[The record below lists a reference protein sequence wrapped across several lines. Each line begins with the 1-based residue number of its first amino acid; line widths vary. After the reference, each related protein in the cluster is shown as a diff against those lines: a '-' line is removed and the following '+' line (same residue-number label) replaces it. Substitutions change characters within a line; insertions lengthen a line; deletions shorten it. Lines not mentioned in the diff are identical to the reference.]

1 MNTLV
6 ECLVKSSQMHITY
19 DHMASLRCLHLSS
32 PFSHLLRLILLVCGE
47 RSYGQKMCLAQ
58 KVSFWLIIIIKI
70 DSFIWENTLKGTVR
84 ATFQNSKIPTLV
96 FFQTT
101 PSFSELL
108 SHTKTCS
115 SFELLEMGMKLRG
128 PTNVK
133 WREYWVIVK
142 KTVVNNG

>member
-1 MNTLV
+1 MSKVKSLNTLV
-6 ECLVKSSQMHITY
+6 ECLVISRQMHITY
-19 DHMASLRCLHLSS
+19 DHIASLQCLYLSS

-96 FFQTT
+96 FFQTR

-108 SHTKTCS
+108 SRTKTLVAL
-115 SFELLEMGMKLRG
+115 FKLDLLEMGMKLKG
-128 PTNVK
+128 PHK
-133 WREYWVIVK
+133 
-142 KTVVNNG
+142 G